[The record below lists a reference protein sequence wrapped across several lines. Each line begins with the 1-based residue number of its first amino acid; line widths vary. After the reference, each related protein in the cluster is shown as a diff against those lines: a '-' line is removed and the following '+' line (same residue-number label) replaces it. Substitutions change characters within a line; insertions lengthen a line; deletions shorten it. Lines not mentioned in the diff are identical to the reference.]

1 MRLDK
6 VNPADYRM
14 VPVDADPDFDPK
26 RNQEVIDYTIKKS
39 EELQRKKQR
48 EFGDKVKERTEA
60 MSTYFEALKM
70 GNTTSDYKKYFGKD
84 YLSYLK
90 GYELIDKLKKAKQI
104 NPNGSLMKRV
114 NKFYASKT
122 TQG

>member
-6 VNPADYRM
+6 VNPADYHM

-26 RNQEVIDYTIKKS
+26 HNQEVIDYTIKKS

-60 MSTYFEALKM
+60 MSTYFESLKM

-84 YLSYLK
+84 YLAYLK
-90 GYELIDKLKKAKQI
+90 GYELIDKLKKQAQI

-114 NKFYASKT
+114 NNFYAKT
-122 TQG
+122 QQQR

>member
-1 MRLDK
+1 MKLDK
-6 VNPADYRM
+6 VNPADYHM
-14 VPVDADPDFDPK
+14 VPVEPDADFDPK
-26 RNQEVIDYTIKKS
+26 HNQEVIDYTIKKS

-48 EFGDKVKERTEA
+48 EFGDKVKERSEA

-70 GNTTSDYKKYFGKD
+70 GNTTSDYKKYFGEN
-84 YLSYLK
+84 YLAYLK